1 LKVIKTSIQLKV
13 LIEVLKVKNLK
24 IGFVPTMG
32 ALHLGHLS
40 LIGFAKKESDFTIAS
55 IFVNPTQ
62 FNNSADLDK
71 YPRPLANDLDL
82 LEQAGCDAVFI
93 PDVAEMYPKDD
104 IKWSYQVG
112 YLDTILEGRFRA
124 GHYLGV
130 TQIVYKLFNLVKP
143 DIAFFGQKDY
153 QQYLV
158 IKQMIK
164 DFNLP
169 INIIACPIIREESG
183 LALSSRNI
191 RLSTTELQKSLV
203 IYQSLMFL
211 KKNFTSDHLEE
222 LINKVQNLYKDIDG
236 VALEYIEVREQETLK
251 AYENSGKAI
260 ALVACKVGETRLID
274 NMMLS

>member
-1 LKVIKTSIQLKV
+1 MKVIKTSIQLKV

>member
-1 LKVIKTSIQLKV
+1 MKVIKTSIQLKV
-13 LIEVLKVKNLK
+13 FIEELKVKNLK

-82 LEQAGCDAVFI
+82 LEQVGCDAVFV

-222 LINKVQNLYKDIDG
+222 LINEVQNLYKDIDG

-251 AYENSGKAI
+251 AYQNSGKAI

>member
-251 AYENSGKAI
+251 DYQNSGKAI

>member
-1 LKVIKTSIQLKV
+1 MKVIKTSIQLKV
-13 LIEVLKVKNLK
+13 FIEELKVKNLK

-40 LIGFAKKESDFTIAS
+40 LISFAKKESDFTIAS

-82 LEQAGCDAVFI
+82 LEQVGCDAVFV

-222 LINKVQNLYKDIDG
+222 LINEVQNLYKDIDG

-251 AYENSGKAI
+251 AYQNSGKAI

>member
-13 LIEVLKVKNLK
+13 FIEELKVKNLK

-40 LIGFAKKESDFTIAS
+40 LIDFAKKESDFTIAS

-82 LEQAGCDAVFI
+82 LEQAGCDAVFV

-112 YLDTILEGRFRA
+112 YLNTILEGRFRA

-211 KKNFTSDHLEE
+211 KNNFTNDRLDE
-222 LINKVQNLYKDIDG
+222 LINKAKDLYNDIEG

-251 AYENSGKAI
+251 TYQNSGKAI

>member
-1 LKVIKTSIQLKV
+1 MKVIKTSIQLKV

-251 AYENSGKAI
+251 DYQNSGKAI

>member
-1 LKVIKTSIQLKV
+1 MKVIKTSIQLKV
-13 LIEVLKVKNLK
+13 LIEELKVKNLK

-82 LEQAGCDAVFI
+82 LEQVGCDAVFV

-251 AYENSGKAI
+251 AYQNSGKAI

>member
-1 LKVIKTSIQLKV
+1 MKVIKTSIQLKV
-13 LIEVLKVKNLK
+13 FIEELKVKNLK

-82 LEQAGCDAVFI
+82 LEQVGCDAVFV

-251 AYENSGKAI
+251 AYQNSGKAI

>member
-1 LKVIKTSIQLKV
+1 MKVIKTSIQLKV
-13 LIEVLKVKNLK
+13 FIEELKVKNLK

-82 LEQAGCDAVFI
+82 LEQVGCDAVFV

-222 LINKVQNLYKDIDG
+222 LINEVQNLYKDIDG

-251 AYENSGKAI
+251 AYQNSGKAI
-260 ALVACKVGETRLID
+260 ALVACKVGETRMID